1 MSPASAVDG
10 AAASRR
16 RRGPSLTAWS
26 LVALA
31 AGLLLGL
38 LGHRVGAGH
47 FEAPIAVARTVGD
60 LWIAS
65 LQMMVVPLMIAY
77 TLAAIVGARG
87 EGAVGALTGRAV
99 LLFTAM
105 LAAAAAVTLA
115 LTPLIVNL
123 YPVDPATIAALK
135 GRTSIPDSVREM
147 ASAGYGSFG
156 SFISTLIPRNLFE
169 SAARGEILPLLLFTL
184 LVGIAITRLSF
195 EQLEPLSRILQG
207 LAEAML
213 ICVRWILAL
222 TPVGVFALAL
232 LFALGAGGDAVGVL
246 GAWAVIASG
255 MLLLCTVLLYPVTAS
270 LGRTSVLAFARAAAP
285 AQLVAA
291 TTRSSIA
298 SLPALV
304 QGGREHLNLPA
315 TATGLV
321 LPLGVSLF
329 KLSQIVANLTKFIF
343 LSHVCG
349 VSLSPA
355 KISTFLLIVVI
366 LSFST
371 AGLPS
376 RGAMRSLP
384 AYMAAGIPIEAVV
397 IVDTI
402 EAVPDIFQT
411 VLNVTGHMSAATLLS
426 RSSRGRSRAG
436 AAAGAAA
443 RASEIE

>member
-1 MSPASAVDG
+1 MSGVDR
-10 AAASRR
+10 AAAPDRR
-16 RRGPSLTAWS
+16 HGPSLTAWS
-26 LVALA
+26 LAALA

-38 LGHRVGAGH
+38 LGHRAGAGH
-47 FEAPIAVARTVGD
+47 FEGPVAVARTVGD
-60 LWIAS
+60 LWIAA

-77 TLAAIVGARG
+77 TLAAIVGAG
-87 EGAVGALTGRAV
+87 GGQAVGALTGRAV
-99 LLFTAM
+99 LLFVAM
-105 LAAAAAVTLA
+105 LAGAAAVTLA
-115 LTPLIVNL
+115 LTPLIVRL
-123 YPVDPATIAALK
+123 YPADPATIAALT
-135 GRTSIPDSVREM
+135 GRTAVPESVREM

-156 SFISTLIPRNLFE
+156 SWISALVPRNLFE
-169 SAARGEILPLLLFTL
+169 SAARGEILPLLLFAL
-184 LVGIAITRLSF
+184 LVGIAITRLSP
-195 EQLEPLSRILQG
+195 EQREPLSRILQG

-222 TPVGVFALAL
+222 TPVGVLAL
-232 LFALGAGGDAVGVL
+232 TFLFALGAGGDAVGVL

-255 MLLLCTVLLYPVTAS
+255 MLLLCTILLYPVTV
-270 LGRTSVLAFARAAAP
+270 LVGRTSLLAFARAAAP

-304 QGGREHLNLPA
+304 QGAREHLDLPA

-321 LPLGVSLF
+321 LPLGVSLL
-329 KLSQIVANLTKFIF
+329 KLSQIVANLTKFVF
-343 LSHVCG
+343 LAHVCG
-349 VSLSPA
+349 VSLGAA
-355 KISTFLLIVVI
+355 KIATFLLIVAI

-402 EAVPDIFQT
+402 EAIPDIFQT

-426 RSSRGRSRAG
+426 RSSRAPRRAG
-436 AAAGAAA
+436 AVAGVGPAA
-443 RASEIE
+443 RVSESE